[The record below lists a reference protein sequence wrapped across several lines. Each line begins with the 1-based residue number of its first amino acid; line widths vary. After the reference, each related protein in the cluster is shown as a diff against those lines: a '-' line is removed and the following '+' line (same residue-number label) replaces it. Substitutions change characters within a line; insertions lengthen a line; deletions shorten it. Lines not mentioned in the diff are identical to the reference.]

1 MKAEQYIR
9 FDPAPPKKKTSVWI
23 VRTQDGATE
32 LGYIQWYAQWRCYAF
47 FPFAATLFEKSC
59 LRYIADFCEEQTKRQ
74 RHSRDAEPREK
85 GAAA

>member
-1 MKAEQYIR
+1 MRAEQYIR

-23 VRTQDGATE
+23 VRTQDSSE
-32 LGYIQWYAQWRCYAF
+32 LGYIQWHAPWRCYAL
-47 FPFAATLFEKSC
+47 FPFPNMLFEKSC
-59 LRYIADFCEEQTKRQ
+59 LRCIADFCEEWTKRQ